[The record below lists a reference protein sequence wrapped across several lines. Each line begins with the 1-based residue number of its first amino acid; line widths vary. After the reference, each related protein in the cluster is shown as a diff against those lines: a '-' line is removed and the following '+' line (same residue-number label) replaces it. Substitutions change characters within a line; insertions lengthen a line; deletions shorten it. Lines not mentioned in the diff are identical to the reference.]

1 MTSPLNPTTLHLIER
16 RLHRGPWAEGVWD
29 ARGRRVGGA
38 FLRALLRE
46 MESHPAMVA
55 VARAADEAR
64 EESPTTSAAWHEA
77 WCRVTL
83 VWCVREITRAAH
95 ESADPATRLVLSQQA
110 NQLAAAEARLAQVDA
125 NAPESFESLVEASR
139 EAFALARDGGDPS
152 APEHAV
158 LAMLHQQLRHT
169 ASLLV
174 VGGHSIDNLL
184 RGALART
191 DRAARR
197 EDLSA
202 WSLSPLARRQ
212 ALAQRGLLDAAWALA
227 AHVPSLAAKD
237 LSTRDSALWFAR
249 TACRLASR
257 VQRVTDWV
265 PVVPED
271 SARTLPES
279 APRIPPREAPAAAR
293 VTPVVTP
300 EAKPTQAP
308 RTERAMEPN
317 KLTPVLKTLENDAG
331 DAAWRLA
338 GSQFVKLAKEP
349 LVALLSRQLS
359 PGDESFRARLA
370 AFLDTEVGASI
381 LASLLSVGLSA
392 LPLPNQ
398 DVTQRLSRELRVR
411 AMAGAGDVLADVLM
425 GPLRQVAVM
434 YLQGVPGASPAASAD
449 PVALPANQVIDA
461 LRAAAAG
468 TVAESVPAEGH
479 TTT

>member
-1 MTSPLNPTTLHLIER
+1 M
-16 RLHRGPWAEGVWD
+16 
-29 ARGRRVGGA
+29 
-38 FLRALLRE
+38 LRALLRE
-46 MESHPAMVA
+46 LESHPAMVA

-95 ESADPATRLVLSQQA
+95 ESGDPSLRLALSQQA
-110 NQLAAAEARLAQVDA
+110 ALLAAAEARLGQVEVS
-125 NAPESFESLVEASR
+125 APESFEALVEASR
-139 EAFALARDGGDPS
+139 EAFALARDGGDPNT
-152 APEHAV
+152 PEHAV
-158 LAMLHQQLRHT
+158 LAMMHQQLRHT

-174 VGGHSIDNLL
+174 VGGHSVDNLL

-227 AHVPSLAAKD
+227 AHVPGLAAKD
-237 LSTRDSALWFAR
+237 LATRDSALWFAR

-279 APRIPPREAPAAAR
+279 APRLPPREAPVTAR
-293 VTPVVTP
+293 GALVSRPEVT
-300 EAKPTQAP
+300 PTQAP
-308 RTERAMEPN
+308 VTERAMEPN

-370 AFLDTEVGASI
+370 TFLDTEVGASI

-434 YLQGVPGASPAASAD
+434 YLQGVPGASTPTPAD
-449 PVALPANQVIDA
+449 PVALPATQVFDA

-468 TVAESVPAEGH
+468 TGTVTEAVSAETPH
-479 TTT
+479 TA